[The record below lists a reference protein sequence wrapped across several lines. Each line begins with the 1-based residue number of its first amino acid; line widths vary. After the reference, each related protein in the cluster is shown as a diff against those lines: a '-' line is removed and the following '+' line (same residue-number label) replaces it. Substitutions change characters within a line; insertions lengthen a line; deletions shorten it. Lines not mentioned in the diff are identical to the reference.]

1 MQTWRTVVFLFV
13 LVLSVLVL
21 VSGREGG
28 EDLAGMLPAGDGTFD
43 APIDFTNAD
52 DVMDKLGPVMMNA
65 DGSMSRIANWKELT
79 KRERNTYLKKLAKGK
94 VVGSGPKLMK
104 KDSSE
109 M

>member
-1 MQTWRTVVFLFV
+1 MRTWRTVVSLFV
-13 LVLSVLVL
+13 LVLSALVL
-21 VSGREGG
+21 VRGEREG
-28 EDLAGMLPAGDGTFD
+28 DLAGMLPAGDGTLD